1 MGFSAEKT
9 ALTFIWQRSGA
20 RGHCLRP
27 KPRVLFP
34 SLPGLVISNFFVVGV
49 RGLDIEGFYG
59 WAMGDLVD
67 NRNRGIFAEWLVGQ
81 ALGVISDGMVR
92 HEWDAYDLLYKEKVK
107 VEVKASGLSQTWN
120 LYEPSKPNFNIAPR
134 WRHWVAET
142 DDWIVHDQPVRFAD
156 VYVFCLHE
164 PVPATNENVCNP
176 AFWKFWVIST
186 QELDEELGDQK
197 TVGRATL
204 DRLVESIQWSKI
216 KSKVDRLEL
225 A

>member
-1 MGFSAEKT
+1 MLLMAPNLEKRE
-9 ALTFIWQRSGA
+9 FGI
-20 RGHCLRP
+20 
-27 KPRVLFP
+27 
-34 SLPGLVISNFFVVGV
+34 
-49 RGLDIEGFYG
+49 DIDGFYK

-81 ALGVISDGMVR
+81 ALGAIGDGEVR
-92 HEWDAYDLLYKEKVK
+92 HEWDAYDLLYEEKVK

-142 DDWIVHDQPVRFAD
+142 DDWIVHDRPVRFAD

-164 PVPATNENVCNP
+164 PVPATNENVFSP

-186 QELDEELGDQK
+186 QKLDEELGDQK